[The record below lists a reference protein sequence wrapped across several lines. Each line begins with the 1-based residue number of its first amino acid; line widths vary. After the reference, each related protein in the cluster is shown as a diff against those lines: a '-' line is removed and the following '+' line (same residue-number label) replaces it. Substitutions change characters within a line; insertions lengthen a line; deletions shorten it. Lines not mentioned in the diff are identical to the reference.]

1 MSLEIHS
8 VWTIWLIYGCPADTR
23 KRFTNLYS
31 MSSLVHYEAFV
42 DHCADLF
49 TTRLSEFAE
58 RKQALN
64 LGHWMQCYAFDVI
77 GNITFGE
84 RFGTSHHFFSLFET
98 MH

>member
-1 MSLEIHS
+1 MSLELQALEMS
-8 VWTIWLIYGCPADTR
+8 LLIDGCLADTR

-49 TTRLSEFAE
+49 TTRLSDFAE
-58 RKQALN
+58 KKQVLN

>member
-1 MSLEIHS
+1 MAL
-8 VWTIWLIYGCPADTR
+8 LIDGCLADTR

-58 RKQALN
+58 KKQTLN
-64 LGHWMQCYAFDVI
+64 LGHWLQCYAFDVI

-84 RFGTSHHFFSLFET
+84 RFGTSHHFPSLL
-98 MH
+98 